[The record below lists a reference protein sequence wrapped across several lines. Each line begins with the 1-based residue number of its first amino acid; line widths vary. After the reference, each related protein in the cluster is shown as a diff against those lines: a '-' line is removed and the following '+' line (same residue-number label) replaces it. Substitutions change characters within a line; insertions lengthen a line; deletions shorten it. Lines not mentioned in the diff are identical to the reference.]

1 MIRNLGILLLLA
13 FAPTGLSQT
22 TQPELKTKTLT
33 IDVPTTVWPGWES
46 GLIDADPNPPA
57 TQPASIDEYTAFPT
71 PAKERATFSGKV
83 VGLSSYVDVEV
94 TIISVFPREYF
105 SHDAT
110 VTTLVRPD
118 GSFSLKA
125 QDHPERPKT
134 ICVRVP
140 GRPWTYLN
148 HDFAPTESGRDI
160 VLRAQEG
167 KKITVTAMLD
177 GSSERNWMTVEA
189 FDGYQ
194 RRDREGKPVMSEYY
208 GGRDGMEGTT
218 AIILPLRPM
227 ALRIRAEGSANTC
240 VMVDPREVDHLT
252 VRLPRE
258 AKMKTHVTKEGKP
271 YTFRPIWFFNP
282 TSRLSWGGVETDGK
296 GDFELS
302 GLMPGSYVFMTETG
316 QFTSTLKQGHTNDVS
331 IDLKP

>member
-1 MIRNLGILLLLA
+1 MIRYLGILLLIA
-13 FAPTGLSQT
+13 FASTGSAQT
-22 TQPELKTKTLT
+22 TPPDVKNKTIT

-57 TQPASIDEYTAFPT
+57 TRPASMDEYTAFPT
-71 PAKERATFSGKV
+71 PPKERASFSGKV
-83 VGLSSYVDVEV
+83 VGLSSYADVEV
-94 TIISVFPREYF
+94 TVISVFPREYF

-110 VTTLVRPD
+110 VTTVVRPD
-118 GSFSLKA
+118 GSFAIKA

-148 HDFAPTESGRDI
+148 HDFAPNESGRDI
-160 VLRAQEG
+160 VLRPQEG
-167 KKITVTAMLD
+167 KKITVTATLD
-177 GSSERNWMTVEA
+177 GSSEKKWMTLEA
-189 FDGYQ
+189 FDGHQ

-208 GGRDGMEGTT
+208 GGRDGNEGTAT
-218 AIILPLRPM
+218 IILPLRPM
-227 ALRIRAEGSANTC
+227 ALRVRVEGSANTC

-258 AKMKTHVTKEGKP
+258 ARMTARITKHGKP
-271 YTFRPIWFFNP
+271 YTFRPVWFYNP

-296 GDFELS
+296 GDFELR
-302 GLMPGSYVFMTETG
+302 GLMPGQYLFITEDG
-316 QFTSTLKQGHTNDVS
+316 PFTSMLRQGRTNDVTFN
-331 IDLKP
+331 LTP